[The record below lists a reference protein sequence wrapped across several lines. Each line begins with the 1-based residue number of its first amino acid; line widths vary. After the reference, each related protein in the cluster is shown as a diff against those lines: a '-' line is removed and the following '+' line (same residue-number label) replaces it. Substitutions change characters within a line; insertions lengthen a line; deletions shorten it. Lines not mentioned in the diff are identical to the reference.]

1 MFILSIIF
9 VELLIIL
16 AIVGQ
21 MYYLHR
27 EIDCTY
33 NQISIGMNPKLYT
46 KNYKGVDFK
55 FSLLPFQVLDYDF
68 EHFSLSK
75 WQKTNR
81 FILSTVAFICIAVPH
96 SLLLFSFCDGNFWYI
111 FYKTLITSQIS
122 DAEIVHLNYH
132 LGRLSVQPIKL
143 FIIVVFSSATVYV
156 WYISLVRSVLN
167 SILNLIS
174 TKFNITFNSTLKYI
188 IPSII
193 ILYLY
198 LRGSVYRLLFILV
211 YDSMGGVFS
220 WLIAHCILMV
230 ILAAVI
236 EILSRISKN
245 VPHSTL

>member
-16 AIVGQ
+16 AIAGQ

-33 NQISIGMNPKLYT
+33 SQISIGMNPKLYT

-55 FSLLPFQVLDYDF
+55 FSLLPFQVIDYDF
-68 EHFSLSK
+68 KRFSIIK
-75 WQKTNR
+75 WEKTNEY
-81 FILSTVAFICIAVPH
+81 ILSTVAFICIAVLH
-96 SLLLFSFCDGNFWYI
+96 SLLLFLMCDSNFCYI
-111 FYKTLITSQIS
+111 FYKTLITTQIT
-122 DAEIVHLNYH
+122 DADITYLNYH

-143 FIIVVFSSATVYV
+143 FIVAVFSTATVYV
-156 WYISLVRSVLN
+156 WYITLIR
-167 SILNLIS
+167 SILGLILDFIGKKLNIS
-174 TKFNITFNSTLKYI
+174 FNPTLKYL

-193 ILYLY
+193 IIYIYLS
-198 LRGSVYRLLFILV
+198 GSVFNLLLIFI
-211 YDSMGGVFS
+211 YDSTTNGIID

-236 EILSRISKN
+236 EVLSRIPQKK
-245 VPHSTL
+245 H

>member
-9 VELLIIL
+9 VELLVVL

-68 EHFSLSK
+68 ERFSIAK

-81 FILSTVAFICIAVPH
+81 YILSAVAFVCIAVPH
-96 SLLLFSFCDGNFWYI
+96 SLLLFSFCDGSFWYI
-111 FYKTLITSQIS
+111 FYKTLMTTQIS
-122 DAEIVHLNYH
+122 DSEIAHLNYH

-143 FIIVVFSSATVYV
+143 FIIIVFSSATVYV
-156 WYISLVRSVLN
+156 WYISFIRSIV
-167 SILNLIS
+167 S
-174 TKFNITFNSTLKYI
+174 TFLDFIGEKFNISFNPTLKYL
-188 IPSII
+188 IP
-193 ILYLY
+193 
-198 LRGSVYRLLFILV
+198 
-211 YDSMGGVFS
+211 
-220 WLIAHCILMV
+220 
-230 ILAAVI
+230 
-236 EILSRISKN
+236 
-245 VPHSTL
+245 